1 MGLLMKYKTIFR
13 IKMCVSIFIM
23 MLLAVAFSLEA
34 AEGEKA
40 FQHETGFY
48 YTVQKGDTLW
58 DLSQKFSDSA
68 WLWPEMWQENNQIAN
83 PHRIYPGERIR
94 LYRREGSQ
102 KIAEKK
108 LGKSLAVKPSFDD
121 LIHYNYT
128 ALDRVGF
135 IRKEPVAPH
144 GAIFKVQETK
154 EMINSND
161 IVYIRP
167 EGDFDLVPGKRYTIY
182 RTLVP
187 VKDRI
192 TNEYIGIQ
200 HLLTG
205 VVEIT
210 QVEPQYAIGTIIE
223 AYRPIDL
230 DDMLMP
236 YYRRIPKVIIKDS
249 PTGLQGRI
257 IDAEEHN
264 RLIGDNMIAFINK
277 GKKDGVQP
285 GQFYNVYFQ
294 VQERIHAKK
303 AEKTLLLPVD
313 FAQLL
318 VIHTEN
324 TTATV
329 IVTNADKEFEPG
341 ATVHSPN
348 Q

>member
-1 MGLLMKYKTIFR
+1 MNYKTIFR

-23 MLLAVAFSLEA
+23 MLLAAAFSLEA

-108 LGKSLAVKPSFDD
+108 LGKSLALKPSFDD

-144 GAIFKVQETK
+144 GAIFRVQETK
-154 EMINSND
+154 EMISSND

-182 RTLVP
+182 RTLAP

-223 AYRPIDL
+223 A
-230 DDMLMP
+230 
-236 YYRRIPKVIIKDS
+236 
-249 PTGLQGRI
+249 
-257 IDAEEHN
+257 
-264 RLIGDNMIAFINK
+264 
-277 GKKDGVQP
+277 
-285 GQFYNVYFQ
+285 
-294 VQERIHAKK
+294 
-303 AEKTLLLPVD
+303 
-313 FAQLL
+313 
-318 VIHTEN
+318 
-324 TTATV
+324 
-329 IVTNADKEFEPG
+329 
-341 ATVHSPN
+341 
-348 Q
+348 